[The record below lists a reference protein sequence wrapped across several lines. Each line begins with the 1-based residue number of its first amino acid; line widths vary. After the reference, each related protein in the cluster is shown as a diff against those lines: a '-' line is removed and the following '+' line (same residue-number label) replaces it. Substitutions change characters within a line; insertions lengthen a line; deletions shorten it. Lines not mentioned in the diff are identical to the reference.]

1 MLALYQQHD
10 SGNCYKARLIL
21 ARMGVRF
28 RIVEVNALDGS
39 TRAPEFLALNPAG
52 KVPVAVFD
60 DGRKLAESNALLL
73 YFARGGKFLPDD
85 AWTQAQIHSW
95 LFFEQYSHEPAVAV
109 RRSLLVYPERR
120 GLASERRLAQLLRD
134 GNAALTVMEQRL
146 ATADWLAADAPT
158 VADLSLY
165 AYTHLAPDGGFDLSA
180 YPAITAWLARVA
192 ALPGHVD
199 MEWRPGLD

>member
-21 ARMGVRF
+21 AHMQVQF
-28 RIVEVNALDGS
+28 RIVDINALDGS
-39 TRAPEFLALNPAG
+39 TRRPEFLELNPAG
-52 KVPVAVFD
+52 KVPLAVFD
-60 DGRKLAESNALLL
+60 DGRRLAESNAMLL
-73 YFARGGKFLPDD
+73 YFARGGELLPAD

-120 GLASERRLAQLLRD
+120 GAASERRMQQLFRD
-134 GNAALTVMEQRL
+134 GNAALAVMEARL
-146 ATADWLAADAPT
+146 SRADWLAADTAT

-165 AYTHLAPDGGFDLSA
+165 AYTHLADDGGFDLA
-180 YPAITAWLARVA
+180 RYPGITAWLARVA

-199 MEWRPGLD
+199 IDWRPDLD